1 MTRIRTKLII
11 ALVVIGGAV
20 AYLVQAGVRTGWV
33 YSMDAAAFLEKTEF
47 HSRRVRL
54 TGAVGLENV
63 EANPGML
70 SAKFDL
76 VSNDKSVR
84 VEYRGAVPD
93 MFKPGHDVVVEG
105 MLDKDGVFQ
114 ADVLLT
120 KCASKYDPALAPHG
134 EMGVEGQDPKAETDQ

>member
-1 MTRIRTKLII
+1 MTRIRTKLTV
-11 ALVVIGGAV
+11 ALLVIGSAV

-33 YSMDAAAFLEKTEF
+33 YSMDADAFLEKTEL

-54 TGAVGLENV
+54 MGSVGLENV
-63 EANPGML
+63 QANPGML

-84 VEYRGAVPD
+84 VDYRGAVPD

-105 MLDKDGVFQ
+105 TLDKDGVFQ

-120 KCASKYDPALAPHG
+120 KCASKYDPTSAPHG
-134 EMGVEGQDPKAETDQ
+134 EMGVPVEDPDVEGDQ